1 MISCTTLLEQPDQL
15 MHPHYFVLGISDELY
30 SISVRISSREK
41 LKSLSPS
48 EMIEAKF
55 EERITELTRE

>member
-1 MISCTTLLEQPDQL
+1 

-55 EERITELTRE
+55 EEGITELTRE

>member
-1 MISCTTLLEQPDQL
+1 
-15 MHPHYFVLGISDELY
+15 MHSHYFVLGISDEFY
-30 SISVRISSREK
+30 SISVRISSSEK

-55 EERITELTRE
+55 EEGITELTGE

>member
-15 MHPHYFVLGISDELY
+15 MHSHYFVLGISDEFY
-30 SISVRISSREK
+30 SISVRISSSEK

-55 EERITELTRE
+55 EEGITELTGE